1 MGNKVNPNLFR
12 FGVNRDRTSR
22 WFPSSR
28 RQVIAQLKE
37 EFAIRA
43 MIKNKLRRAMISGIE
58 FERSGSALK
67 IIIFTARPGVLIGR
81 GGGGIEEMR
90 KDIMAIFYNTN
101 KKATPRD
108 LKLEVQEVRNPDAHA
123 ALIAQSIAEQL
134 EKRMPFRGV
143 LKRTLERAR
152 GAPGIAGVK
161 LEIAGRLGGSEMSRR
176 EWSLRGKIPL
186 HTLRSNID
194 FAQDTARTTW
204 GAIGV
209 KVWLYKGE
217 VFDEKTT
224 RESNPDK

>member
-81 GGGGIEEMR
+81 GGGGIEEIR
-90 KDIMAIFYNTN
+90 KHIF
-101 KKATPRD
+101 AT
-108 LKLEVQEVRNPDAHA
+108 
-123 ALIAQSIAEQL
+123 
-134 EKRMPFRGV
+134 FYY
-143 LKRTLERAR
+143 T
-152 GAPGIAGVK
+152 
-161 LEIAGRLGGSEMSRR
+161 
-176 EWSLRGKIPL
+176 
-186 HTLRSNID
+186 
-194 FAQDTARTTW
+194 
-204 GAIGV
+204 
-209 KVWLYKGE
+209 
-217 VFDEKTT
+217 KT
-224 RESNPDK
+224 

>member
-1 MGNKVNPNLFR
+1 MGNKVHPNLFR
-12 FGVNRDRTSR
+12 YGVNRDRASR
-22 WFPSSR
+22 WFPFPR

-37 EFAIRA
+37 EFAIRT
-43 MIKNKLRRAMISGIE
+43 MIKNKLRSAMISGIE

-101 KKATPRD
+101 KKAVPRD

-217 VFDEKTT
+217 VFEEK
-224 RESNPDK
+224 EQASKENS